1 MNTQEDSMNQP
12 QPQLSLDVEEAEEVA
27 PVQTKARRKAAVQAA
42 EAPDTYRR
50 ALAVAEPQPT
60 GLALVIERVLRNDD
74 IPFEKLEKML
84 EMQERIDAMQARKAF
99 DQAISAAKGEIPE
112 ITKNRHVGFEAKNG
126 GAKTDYRHE
135 DFAQIA
141 RAVDPIL
148 ARHGLSY
155 RYRTQ
160 QAEARVTVTCILA
173 HRDGHSEETTLT
185 SNVDASGNK
194 NPIQAVGSA
203 ITYLQRYTLKAALGL
218 AVSND
223 DDGATSGNAAGAD
236 TITEEQ
242 FHTLKELMEQAGA
255 GGQFLNLYGIDHI
268 GELPAKM
275 FGPAQYA
282 LNQKIAARKA
292 KGGADA

>member
-1 MNTQEDSMNQP
+1 MTTKPQFLMNA
-12 QPQLSLDVEEAEEVA
+12 EEAETVA
-27 PVQTKARRKAAVQAA
+27 PSKAAVQAA

-50 ALAVAEPQPT
+50 ALAIAEPQPT
-60 GLALVIERVLRNDD
+60 GMSILIERVLRDD
-74 IPFEKLEKML
+74 SIPFDKLEKML
-84 EMQERIDAMQARKAF
+84 AMQERIEAAQARKAF

-160 QAEARVTVTCILA
+160 QTEARVTVTCVLA

-223 DDGATSGNAAGAD
+223 DDGKASGAPAGSINEDEFRIIRELLGKAEADEGKFLATFKV
-236 TITEEQ
+236 EMLE
-242 FHTLKELMEQAGA
+242 
-255 GGQFLNLYGIDHI
+255 
-268 GELPAKM
+268 ELPATKFEAAKAM
-275 FGPAQYA
+275 
-282 LNQKIAARKA
+282 LWQKIAQPVV
-292 KGGADA
+292 KGGAHA